1 MEDEK
6 IVALYWARAENAIA
20 ETSAKY
26 GSYCHTIARNILGN
40 TQDAEES
47 VNDTWLDAWH
57 SMPPQRPSLLGAFL
71 GAITRRLSIDKWRRR
86 SAQKRGGG
94 QTELALEEL
103 SECVPAGSDTAQSA
117 EANLLAAVLEDF
129 LAGLP
134 ETERRVFLC
143 RYWYLDPVAEIARR
157 FSFSESKVKSMLYRT
172 RARLRARLEK
182 EGF

>member
-40 TQDAEES
+40 TRDAEES